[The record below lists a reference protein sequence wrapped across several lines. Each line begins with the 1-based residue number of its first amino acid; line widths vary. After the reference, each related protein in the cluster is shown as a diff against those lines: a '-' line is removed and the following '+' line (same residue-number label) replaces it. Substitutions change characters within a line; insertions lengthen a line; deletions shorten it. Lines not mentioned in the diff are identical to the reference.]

1 MIIDTEAEEAQA
13 RKLEEEIESMQ
24 KTIDRWEDIDPM
36 YARDERRELRH
47 QVMFVHARLET
58 SLAILLGKYILE
70 PLDDTVPTETKQL
83 MMRRFHKV
91 AGSMEFAQK
100 VNLAQE
106 LNLISGHMKSKLFAV
121 NDLRKI
127 FSHPASYEEK
137 MQSFLEPENYKKAL
151 KTLIEAY
158 DSMNEI
164 FR

>member
-1 MIIDTEAEEAQA
+1 MIIDPEAKE

-24 KTIDRWEDIDPM
+24 KIIDQWEDIDPM

-58 SLAILLGKYILE
+58 SLAILLGRYVLE
-70 PLDDTVPTETKQL
+70 PFDETVPQETRQL
-83 MMRRFHKV
+83 VMRRFHKI
-91 AGSMEFAQK
+91 AGSMEFAPK

-106 LNLISGHMKSKLFAV
+106 LNLISGQMKSKLFAV
-121 NDLRKI
+121 NDLRKV

-137 MQSFLEPENYKKAL
+137 MQSFLEPESYKNAL
-151 KTLIEAY
+151 ETLIDAY
-158 DSMNEI
+158 DFMNEI